1 MTNRQASTLKT
12 SDKHHNAMWSGRL
25 YHCSF
30 SLSKVTANLLNKV
43 SDLHVYT
50 NDEVLTYVITL
61 PLVSRGKS
69 EVLKLIPI

>member
-12 SDKHHNAMWSGRL
+12 SDKHHNAMRSGRL
-25 YHCSF
+25 YHCS

-43 SDLHVYT
+43 SDLHVHT